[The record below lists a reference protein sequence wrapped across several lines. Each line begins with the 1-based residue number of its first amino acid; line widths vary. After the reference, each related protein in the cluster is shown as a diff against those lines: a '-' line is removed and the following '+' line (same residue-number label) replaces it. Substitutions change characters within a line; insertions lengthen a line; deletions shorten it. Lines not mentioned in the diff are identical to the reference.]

1 MASYPPP
8 PPPPPGYGSGP
19 GPAGSSGPSYASG
32 NYAPGSAYDRRAWKA
47 QRRAAK
53 VQARWMREQYR
64 WQRRSLRRGS
74 LVGPMVLLVLGV
86 IFLLEQTGRLSWA
99 HSFEWYAR
107 WWPAVLIVAGI
118 ILLLEWMFDQQHMEE
133 TGRPLPAHVLSGGAV
148 FLLIV
153 LACVGVAA
161 RWTESNT
168 AWHDHLMGHDFGGL
182 DRVFGEA
189 HESDDSLG
197 HVMPQGAMLVV
208 HNPWGSVSVTGS
220 SDDGQV
226 HVSVHKQVYAWRD
239 SDADERSRQ
248 LQPIFSTQGN
258 NLMLDVPPVNQGQAD
273 LTIEMPHG
281 AGVSVSADHGDVH
294 VSELH
299 GDVTISARKGDVDLS
314 RINGQVLAQVN
325 NDDSD
330 VSAKSVTGSLT
341 LQGRAGDIS
350 LTNIDGAV
358 MLQGDFFGTTHAEQ
372 INGPLRFET
381 SRTKFGTARVD
392 GELSIESGDLQGN
405 KLLGPV
411 TLTTRNRTIELDD
424 VSGPVTLSNRNGAVS
439 LTNAAPVAPINITNQ
454 HGSVDLGLP
463 EHGGFVLDAQ
473 TKNGGLENDFGLE
486 SQSQGDTHWLS
497 GKVGIGGA
505 QVKVQTTDG
514 DVTIRKAVATP
525 VPPTLPP
532 APKVS
537 DVPPPMGTPVAPP
550 APPKA
555 PEAPRRHARSAP
567 TNDET
572 LVLPTAPAMPSARRP
587 SMVRGNLL

>member
-1 MASYPPP
+1 
-8 PPPPPGYGSGP
+8 
-19 GPAGSSGPSYASG
+19 
-32 NYAPGSAYDRRAWKA
+32 
-47 QRRAAK
+47 
-53 VQARWMREQYR
+53 
-64 WQRRSLRRGS
+64 
-74 LVGPMVLLVLGV
+74 MVVLALGV

-118 ILLLEWMFDQQHMEE
+118 ILLLEWMFDQQHMED
-133 TGRPLPAHVLSGGAV
+133 TGRPSPTHVLSGGAV

-153 LACVGVAA
+153 LACVGVSA
-161 RWTESNT
+161 RWAENNT
-168 AWHDHLMGHDFGGL
+168 AWHDQFLAHHFNGL

-189 HESDDSLG
+189 HESDDSVSQTL
-197 HVMPQGAMLVV
+197 PQGSMLVV
-208 HNPWGSVSVTGS
+208 HNPWGAVSVTGS

-239 SDADERSRQ
+239 SDAEERAQR
-248 LQPIFSTQGN
+248 LQPRFSTQGN
-258 NLMLDVPPVNQGQAD
+258 NLLLDVPPVNQGQAD

-281 AGVSVSADHGDVH
+281 AGLSVGADHGDVH
-294 VSELH
+294 VSELR
-299 GDVTISARKGDVDLS
+299 GDVTVAARKGDVDLS
-314 RINGQVLAQVN
+314 GINGQVLAQVN

-330 VSAKSVTGSLT
+330 VSAKSVTGAFT

-350 LTNIDGAV
+350 LTNIAGPV

-381 SRTKFGTARVD
+381 SRTKFATARVD

-405 KLLGPV
+405 RLLGPV

-424 VSGPVTLSNRNGAVS
+424 VSGPVTLTNRNGAVS
-439 LTNAAPVAPINITNQ
+439 VTNAAPVSPINIQNQ

-463 EHGGFVLDAQ
+463 EHGGFVLDAK
-473 TKNGGLENDFGLE
+473 TKNGDLENDFGLE
-486 SQSQGDTHWLS
+486 SQREGDAHWLS
-497 GKVGIGGA
+497 GKVGVGGS
-505 QVKVQTTDG
+505 QVRVETTDG

-537 DVPPPMGTPVAPP
+537 DVPPAPAAPGVPGVPKVLEAPKRHSKTEGTPAPP
-550 APPKA
+550 A
-555 PEAPRRHARSAP
+555 
-567 TNDET
+567 
-572 LVLPTAPAMPSARRP
+572 APAMASPQRP
-587 SMVRGNLL
+587 SMARGNLL